1 MEIKVTIMYKKK
13 ILVIED
19 EKDQLENICFVLEQA
34 GFETIAAN
42 DGVKGLEMAKATKPD
57 LVICDLNLPGLTGYE
72 VIEKIREDP
81 EISEVPI
88 IILSVFPQPEN
99 LDIGLRL
106 KVQEYIVKP
115 FNFNDLLARV
125 KQCLEEKK

>member
-1 MEIKVTIMYKKK
+1 MEIKVTIMNKKR

-34 GFETIAAN
+34 GYEAIAAD
-42 DGVKGLEMAKATKPD
+42 DGVKGLEMAKVHKPD

-72 VIEKIREDP
+72 VIDKIREAP
-81 EISEVPI
+81 GLSQVPI
-88 IILSVFPQPEN
+88 IILSVFPRPEN

>member
-1 MEIKVTIMYKKK
+1 MNKKK

-34 GFETIAAN
+34 GYETIAAN
-42 DGVKGLEMAKATKPD
+42 DGQKGLEMAIATKPN
-57 LVICDLNLPGLTGYE
+57 LVICDLNLPSLTGYD
-72 VIEKIREDP
+72 VIDKIREDP
-81 EISEVPI
+81 GISDVPI

-106 KVQEYIVKP
+106 KAQDYIVKQP
-115 FNFNDLLARV
+115 FNIKDLLARV
-125 KQCLEEKK
+125 KRCLEEKK

>member
-1 MEIKVTIMYKKK
+1 MNKKR

-34 GFETIAAN
+34 GYEAIAAD
-42 DGVKGLEMAKATKPD
+42 DGVKGLEMAKVHKPD

-72 VIEKIREDP
+72 VIDKIREAP
-81 EISEVPI
+81 GLSQVPI
-88 IILSVFPQPEN
+88 IILSVFPRPEN